1 MRLLFSETSRSKALG
16 AGLVAA
22 LVPVL
27 LSLSGCASKP
37 QELETTPLNGGSG
50 VSTAQG
56 TSNSATAKPDSITSM
71 QPLTPS
77 SAQGIANGA
86 QVTAPTGIYKILN
99 YVSPYRI
106 TIQQGNFVS
115 QEMIAQLKEGMTR
128 EQVRFLLGTA
138 LLTDMFHEDRWD
150 YPFRIQKPNGEV
162 ITSRVTVFFKNNTVN
177 RFEGGN
183 LPTEKD
189 YLAHIT
195 NAKIGERTELAAP
208 SDAKKK
214 DNIGN

>member
-1 MRLLFSETSRSKALG
+1 M
-16 AGLVAA
+16 VAA
-22 LVPVL
+22 FVPVL
-27 LSLSGCASKP
+27 LSLSGCASKA
-37 QELETTPLNGGSG
+37 QVMETTPLNG
-50 VSTAQG
+50 VSTTQG
-56 TSNSATAKPDSITSM
+56 TSNSDSAKSDSITSM
-71 QPLTPS
+71 QPLTPA
-77 SAQGIANGA
+77 SAQGIASGA

-195 NAKIGERTELAAP
+195 NAKIGERTEIAP
-208 SDAKKK
+208 PTDGKKK
-214 DNIGN
+214 NNPGE